1 MDVNAGVQC
10 IRRMGNRVKAES
22 ADDVAPQLLEA
33 IRNSFEALYRE
44 DRQIAEILARM
55 DEGTVTH
62 LVTQDY
68 AVRVGELVSEAMR
81 RNLSSGV
88 LPDGK
93 MYYNI
98 AERTIRPAMQTG
110 HDLVNDIAVR
120 VDRELRR
127 RANIS
132 IKPIRPSM
140 SDKRIKAIE
149 DKACSAEWFDDVA
162 YVLDEPVKNTVQSFA
177 DTFME
182 ENVEGL
188 MKFGLRPK
196 VTRRVVGSCCDWCAE
211 KAGTYIRGEE
221 PEGFYRRHDY
231 CRCTVT
237 YDPGTG
243 KVQDAHSKKWYN
255 SPGELIEASIA
266 EREDLL
272 LQLKRHPARLG
283 SYTPARL
290 KKELEEAGYEV
301 MPLGRGFH
309 AGRRFEDGGGFRVN
323 FAEDGGYFQ
332 YHPKEGSHHGG
343 EYYKFCSGKGGQIR
357 YDKDGNE
364 NEDPAPEGD

>member
-1 MDVNAGVQC
+1 
-10 IRRMGNRVKAES
+10 
-22 ADDVAPQLLEA
+22 
-33 IRNSFEALYRE
+33 
-44 DRQIAEILARM
+44 M

-93 MYYNI
+93 MYYTI

-127 RANIS
+127 RANIG
-132 IKPIRPSM
+132 IKPIRPTM
-140 SDKRIKAIE
+140 SDERIKAIE

-162 YVLDEPVKNTVQSFA
+162 YVLDEPIKNTVQSFA

-182 ENVEGL
+182 ENAEGL
-188 MKFGLRPK
+188 KKLGLRPK
-196 VTRRVVGSCCDWCAE
+196 VTRSVVGSCCAWCAE
-211 KAGTYIRGEE
+211 KAGIYIRGEE

-266 EREDLL
+266 EREDFL

-290 KKELEEAGYEV
+290 KKELEEAGYKV
-301 MPLGRGFH
+301 TPLGEGKYK
-309 AGRRFEDGGGFRVN
+309 GVKFEDGGGYRVN
-323 FAEDGGYFQ
+323 LVQDGGYFQ
-332 YHPKEGSHHGG
+332 FHPAKGSHHGS
-343 EYYKFCSGKGGQIR
+343 EYYKFSSGKGGQIR
-357 YDKDGNE
+357 YDKNGNE
-364 NEDPAPEGD
+364 KEPEERDG